1 MGRTESGGVDSVWED
16 FLADWVGLADM
27 DMGTGKGNTV
37 MEKQARR
44 GRWRPS
50 SDEMGRVFGVV
61 TAEVRPP
68 DGLKMANK

>member
-37 MEKQARR
+37 MEKQA
-44 GRWRPS
+44 
-50 SDEMGRVFGVV
+50 
-61 TAEVRPP
+61 
-68 DGLKMANK
+68 